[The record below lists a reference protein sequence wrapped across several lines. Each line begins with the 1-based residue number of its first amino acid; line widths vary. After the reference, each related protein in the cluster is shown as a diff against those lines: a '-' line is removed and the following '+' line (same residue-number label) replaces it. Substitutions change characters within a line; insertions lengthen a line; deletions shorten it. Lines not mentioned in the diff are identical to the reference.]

1 MCGQVTLVGV
11 GCSSVASQVS
21 GALAVGLG
29 LELACRAMHYGVL
42 GPLQVAGSAG
52 PIHLARPKER
62 RLLALLVSAVGRV
75 VLIDEIVAELW
86 PDVPPRTAER
96 TVHSHLVRLR
106 RALIG
111 TGDAIRTVPGGYL
124 LDSEPHAVD
133 AERFAH
139 LARQGQ
145 RALRAGASP
154 AAAATLAAALALWRG
169 EAYEEF
175 RDRGF
180 GLSEWLRLSG
190 LRLVAVEDRAEALV
204 SAGAH
209 DAALSDLED
218 LVRRHPLRERL
229 WGQLM
234 IALYQ
239 AGRQSDAL
247 AAFRRVRSVL
257 AEEVGVDP
265 GPHLRRLHAAILA
278 QDEESLSPG
287 RHRPAE
293 PLPPALT
300 GPHASVA
307 GREADAVWL
316 REMWAAVRA
325 SDGGPAFLLGRRGSG
340 RTRLA
345 AGLADEVAAEG
356 GRVWYASA
364 RMNPAVVT
372 TALRAGGG
380 ILPPTP
386 TTADLAAAVRA
397 AAADRPALFV
407 LDDLEHAEPSEAKVV
422 SALAGAAA
430 GRAILVL
437 ACLDPDVAAAA
448 LRELVDASGRAGGR
462 ARQLAPLDSAAR
474 PPV

>member
-1 MCGQVTLVGV
+1 M
-11 GCSSVASQVS
+11 
-21 GALAVGLG
+21 
-29 LELACRAMHYGVL
+29 RYGVL
-42 GPLQVAGSAG
+42 GPLQVAGVAG
-52 PIHLARPKER
+52 PIPLARPKER
-62 RLLALLVSAVGRV
+62 RLLALLVSAVGRAV
-75 VLIDEIVAELW
+75 PVDQIVAELW

-106 RALIG
+106 QALLG

-133 AERFAH
+133 AERFAQ

-145 RALRAGASP
+145 RALRAGAYP
-154 AAAATLAAALALWRG
+154 TAAATLDAALALWRG

-204 SAGAH
+204 GAGAH

-234 IALYQ
+234 IALYRADRQ
-239 AGRQSDAL
+239 ADAL
-247 AAFRRVRSVL
+247 AAFRHARSVL

-278 QDEESLSPG
+278 QDEESLSPDP
-287 RHRPAE
+287 HRPAE
-293 PLPPALT
+293 PLPPGLT
-300 GPHASVA
+300 GPHAPVA
-307 GREADAVWL
+307 GREVDAVWL

-345 AGLADEVAAEG
+345 AGLAHDVAAEG

-364 RMNPAVVT
+364 RAVRAVAT

-380 ILPPTP
+380 LLPAAP
-386 TTADLAAAVRA
+386 TTADLATAVRT
-397 AAADRPALFV
+397 AAADRPALIV
-407 LDDLEHAEPSEAKVV
+407 LDDLEHAEPADAPAVAAIAS
-422 SALAGAAA
+422 AAA
-430 GRAILVL
+430 GRAVLVL
-437 ACLDPDVAAAA
+437 GCLDPDATAAAF
-448 LRELVDASGRAGGR
+448 REIVDASGR
-462 ARQLAPLDSAAR
+462 ARQLAPLDGPDTAAR
-474 PPV
+474 SPV